1 MNNKKATQF
10 KMDKRF
16 AYFIKE
22 GRQMM
27 NIHMQRY
34 STLVITEMQIIST
47 LSYEKLTRMAKL
59 LKSNK

>member
-10 KMDKRF
+10 KMGKRF
-16 AYFIKE
+16 AYFIK